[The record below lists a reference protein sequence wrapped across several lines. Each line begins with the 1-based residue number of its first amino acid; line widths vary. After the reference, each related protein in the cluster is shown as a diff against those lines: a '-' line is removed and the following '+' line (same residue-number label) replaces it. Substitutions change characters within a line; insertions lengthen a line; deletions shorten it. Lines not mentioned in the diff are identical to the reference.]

1 MIEQARAS
9 GIYETERENMRLAR
23 ALDRVA
29 AEVTRIPP
37 EQAEARDRI
46 WTPEKEKPQAE
57 TKLWTP
63 SSKE

>member
-1 MIEQARAS
+1 
-9 GIYETERENMRLAR
+9 MRLAK

-29 AEVTRIPP
+29 ADVTRIPP

-63 SSKE
+63 SSKEPA